1 MNDGSG
7 LSRLNL
13 ITPRQMVYLLKA
25 ANSDAHAEIFRNSL
39 PVAGE
44 SGTLKNVAKG
54 TAAVGRV
61 RAKSGTIDRVKCY
74 AGYVDARS
82 GTRYAFA
89 IMVNNYAK
97 TYGDVKPGIVSIM
110 ARMAEQ

>member
-1 MNDGSG
+1 
-7 LSRLNL
+7 
-13 ITPRQMVYLLKA
+13 MVYFLKA
-25 ANSDAHAEIFRNSL
+25 ADNDAHADVFRRSL
-39 PVAGE
+39 PVAGQ

-54 TAAVGRV
+54 TAAVGRI

-74 AGYVDARS
+74 AGYVDSRS

-97 TYGDVKPGIVSIM
+97 RYADVKPGIVSVM